1 MGNTLTGRSNA
12 IAPIISAEDAKTYI
26 SDEEYRRIRQ
36 AFQRFKNGCINYD
49 EFCYHV
55 LGGAQI
61 PEEKRRL
68 LFSFFSHGA
77 ETISFDNL
85 LSSLVGLCRVEEVQS
100 RFIEEYHE
108 FASWGL
114 SPPKLTIPLNDS
126 YISFY
131 EVMSYVT
138 HLSVNEVIE
147 LEKVFATIS
156 DRAVCKLNE
165 EKWKQAL
172 GGCFPD
178 SYAER
183 LFAVFDENRDGQI
196 DFRELVCTLSALC
209 RGPLP
214 GRISQLARIWD
225 VDCDKLLSDEELSN
239 MYKDL
244 NVPEEHQTVTKSSN
258 GKSALVDFGIWAQ
271 ENEKYVNEYYSMA
284 LQIGHICLGLRPES
298 RKMELQIVNE
308 FEKRASELP
317 LSEWNI
323 VASGWH
329 AELRSFL
336 EADKNP
342 NPIDNSGI
350 KGTREDSWTSKVAC
364 ISAESARLKPDL
376 IPSDYIRVPVPLWR
390 AWLRWHGCALTVD
403 SQFTRKYL
411 DGEFFEDNKPALEL
425 YPLEILLLGHDRKKS
440 QDGTENT
447 PRSLTSWACA
457 QVSRS
462 MTVDELLA
470 LCKTELRL
478 GDGDARLWQV
488 VKENEEGNVLLDDGA
503 QNLHQ
508 LYSSLGKTKK
518 VNKMKLLLEV
528 RERGTGVWPEELRA
542 SLSGKQITA
551 ASTLSSNAQLSGR
564 PGAVGL
570 VNYGNFCYRNA
581 GIQCLARVSPL
592 TQYFLDEDNLDA
604 IKRGNL
610 RRGDAAETTIEYAK
624 LLREM
629 WAAKKKNI
637 APNDF
642 NDAIR
647 LSSDMFECSEQHDC
661 QEFVAFLL
669 DQLHTS
675 MYESNKSLHPS
686 PEESEGTD
694 SNKLSDSSKKK
705 EADKEEADEE
715 KAERSW
721 TEYEKQNESLVTQL
735 FTGQLRSRLICRT
748 CQSSSSVFE
757 PFTSLSLPIGFE
769 DVDLY
774 QVIVVHRDGRIPRRY
789 GFRLSRDSK
798 VGNLR
803 EVVAV
808 SSGISMSHLTIQCMS
823 SKGTLMSRS
832 PNHRSS
838 NLRDELPLS
847 SFPSG
852 ARLYALE
859 LPESTGEDQWR
870 VAMHRKLQYNHEP
883 YILGSTAGFIVS
895 RFGLPLIVGLD
906 EEVTGKKLYE
916 DVMYQM
922 HRFMEHSV
930 NSSSSRAHDPCE
942 DENSGYPF
950 TLCLVDPNYEW
961 CGQCPALRFCR
972 GCPIRP
978 DESKVFIPANC
989 PIAVDWLPIALYL
1002 RYNHSQEQA
1011 CEDDPSVAETWSR
1024 HFAPSS
1030 LEHCIEKF
1038 SCPETLDAAI
1048 QCDRCEKKTMRD
1060 KVMTIWKL
1068 PKYLIIHLKRF
1079 EFLREQ
1085 GRMGKCKRTVNFP
1098 LKHFD
1103 PAPFVDKPDGNTYE
1117 CIALANHY
1125 GQLSCGHFIAYAKS
1139 NEDKWLLL
1147 NDCSVREVSEEEVDK
1162 QGAYLLFY
1170 ERKDVK

>member
-1 MGNTLTGRSNA
+1 MGNTLSGRVNA
-12 IAPIISAEDAKTYI
+12 VSPLISAEDARSYV
-26 SDEEYRRIRQ
+26 SDEEYKRLCL
-36 AFQRFKNGCINYD
+36 AFNRFKNGCINYD

-61 PEEKRRL
+61 PNDKRRL
-68 LFSFFSHGA
+68 LFNFCSNGA
-77 ETISFDNL
+77 ENITFDNL
-85 LSSLVGLCRVEEVQS
+85 LSALVGLCRVEEVQT
-100 RFIEEYHE
+100 RFIEEYKE
-108 FASWGL
+108 FSSWGL
-114 SPPKLTIPLNDS
+114 TPPILTIPLNDS

-138 HLSVNEVIE
+138 HLSVSEVIE

-156 DRAVCKLNE
+156 DRVVCKLTQ
-165 EKWKQAL
+165 EKWKSAL
-172 GGCFPD
+172 GSCFPD
-178 SYAER
+178 DFSDR
-183 LFAVFDENRDGQI
+183 LFAIFDENQDGLI

-225 VDCDKLLSDEELSN
+225 IDGDKLLSEDELSK
-239 MYKDL
+239 MYSDL
-244 NVPEEHQTVTKSSN
+244 KVPECHQNVTKSQN
-258 GKSALVDFGIWAQ
+258 NHATLIDFGIWAQ
-271 ENEKYVNEYYSMA
+271 ESQQNHNFYIEKYYIMA
-284 LQIGHICLGLRPES
+284 LEIGHICLGLRPEN
-298 RKMELQIVNE
+298 RKLELKIVSE
-308 FEKRASELP
+308 FEKRAADLA
-317 LSEWNI
+317 LFEWNI
-323 VASGWH
+323 VAATWH
-329 AELRSFL
+329 SEFL
-336 EADKNP
+336 TSLEMEKSP
-342 NPIDNSGI
+342 MPIDNSNIRGN
-350 KGTREDSWTSKVAC
+350 RDDSWTNKVAC
-364 ISAESARLKPDL
+364 ISLESARLRSDL
-376 IPSDYIRVPVPLWR
+376 QPSDFIKIPVPLWR
-390 AWLRWHGCALTVD
+390 ALLRWHGSALTVD

-411 DGEFFEDNKPALEL
+411 SAEFFDDNNSGLEL
-425 YPLEILLLGHDRKKS
+425 YPLEILLMGHDKRKS
-440 QDGTENT
+440 IGGEIGGESMP
-447 PRSLTSWACA
+447 PRNLTSWACA

-462 MTVDELLA
+462 MTVEELLV
-470 LCKTELRL
+470 LCKNELRL
-478 GDGDARLWQV
+478 GDGEARLWFLL
-488 VKENEEGNVLLDDGA
+488 KEHEDSSSVLLDDSS

-508 LYSSLGKTKK
+508 ILASNSSSKK
-518 VNKMKLLLEV
+518 PNKMRLLLEV
-528 RERGTGVWPEELRA
+528 REKGTGIWPEELRA
-542 SLSGKQITA
+542 SLSGKQIK
-551 ASTLSSNAQLSGR
+551 LSSENNNTNMSGR

-581 GIQCLARVSPL
+581 AIQCLARVSPL
-592 TQYFLDEDNLDA
+592 TQYFLEDRNLEE
-604 IKRGNL
+604 ISKN
-610 RRGDAAETTIEYAK
+610 RRISANETTLEYAK

-647 LSSDMFECSEQHDC
+647 MNSDLFECNEQHDC

-675 MYESNKSLHPS
+675 ISETTPKNEKNSEKSI
-686 PEESEGTD
+686 EI
-694 SNKLSDSSKKK
+694 K
-705 EADKEEADEE
+705 ENDEE
-715 KAERSW
+715 KAKRSW
-721 TEYEKQNESLVTQL
+721 SEYEQQNKSLVTNL
-735 FTGQLRSRLICRT
+735 FAGQLRSRLICRS
-748 CQSSSSVFE
+748 CNESSSVFE
-757 PFTSLSLPIGFE
+757 AFTSISLPIGFE

-798 VGNLR
+798 IKHLR
-803 EVVAV
+803 DVVAE
-808 SSGISMSHLTIQCMS
+808 STQIDRHRITIQCMS
-823 SKGTLMSRS
+823 SKGTLMSKS
-832 PNHRSS
+832 D
-838 NLRDELPLS
+838 DEKNQVCDDVPLTA
-847 SFPSG
+847 FPSG

-859 LPESTGEDQWR
+859 LPPNSSENDGATWR
-870 VAMHRKLQYNHEP
+870 VGMHRKLQYNHEP

-895 RFGLPLIVGLD
+895 RFGLPLII
-906 EEVTGKKLYE
+906 EVRNGMNGKELYE

-930 NSSSSRAHDPCE
+930 NSFSSRAHDPCE
-942 DENSGYPF
+942 DDASGYPF
-950 TLCLVDPNYEW
+950 TLCLVDDNYEW

-978 DESKVFIPANC
+978 DSSSNIPFIPPNC
-989 PIAVDWLPIALYL
+989 PISIDWLPIALYL

-1011 CEDDPSVAETWSR
+1011 CEDDFSVAETWSR

-1030 LEHCIEKF
+1030 LEHCLEKF

-1048 QCDRCEKKTMRD
+1048 QCDKCERKTMRD

-1103 PAPFVDKPDGNTYE
+1103 PTPFVDQPDGHTYE

-1125 GQLSCGHFIAYAKS
+1125 GQLSSGHFIAYAKS

-1147 NDCSVREVSEEEVDK
+1147 NDCSVREVTEEEVDK

-1170 ERKDVK
+1170 ERKDVN

>member
-1 MGNTLTGRSNA
+1 MGNTLLTGRSNA
-12 IAPIISAEDAKTYI
+12 IAPIISAEDARTYI

-36 AFQRFKNGCINYD
+36 AFQRFKNGSLNYD

-61 PEEKRRL
+61 PEEQRRL
-68 LFSFFSHGA
+68 LFSFSSHGT

-85 LSSLVGLCRVEEVQS
+85 ISSLVGLCRVEEVQS

-138 HLSVNEVIE
+138 HLSVKEVIE

-196 DFRELVCTLSALC
+196 DFREIVCTLSALC
-209 RGPLP
+209 RGPHP

-225 VDCDKLLSDEELSN
+225 VDCDKLLSDEELAS

-244 NVPEEHQTVTKSSN
+244 GVPIELQTVTKSSN
-258 GKSALVDFGIWAQ
+258 GKAALVDFGIWAQ
-271 ENEKYVNEYYSMA
+271 ENEKFIADYYSMA
-284 LQIGHICLGLRPES
+284 LQIGHICLGLRPET
-298 RKMELQIVNE
+298 RKMEMQIVNE
-308 FEKRASELP
+308 FESRASQLP
-317 LSEWNI
+317 LKEWNI

-329 AELRSFL
+329 SEYRTLL

-350 KGTREDSWTSKVAC
+350 KGNREDSWTSRLLQVAC

-376 IPSDYIRVPVPLWR
+376 PPADYIRVPVPLWR

-403 SQFTRKYL
+403 SQFTRKFL
-411 DGEFFEDNKPALEL
+411 DGEFFEDNKPSLEL

-440 QDGTENT
+440 HDGTETT
-447 PRSLTSWACA
+447 PRSLTPWACA

-462 MTVDELLA
+462 MTVDELLH

-478 GDGDARLWQV
+478 NEGDARLWQV
-488 VKENEEGNVLLDDGA
+488 VKENEEGNVLLDDGN

-508 LYSSLGKTKK
+508 LYTALGKTKK

-551 ASTLSSNAQLSGR
+551 ASTLSSSNSQLSDDDTGR

-592 TQYFLDEDNLDA
+592 TQYLLDNEHLEE
-604 IKRGNL
+604 IKRANT
-610 RRGDAAETTIEYAK
+610 RRRDAVETTIEYAK
-624 LLREM
+624 LLSEM

-647 LSSDMFECSEQHDC
+647 MNSDMFECSEQHDC

-675 MYESNKSLHPS
+675 MYEANKTLHPPAPS
-686 PEESEGTD
+686 QKREE
-694 SNKLSDSSKKK
+694 KPQ
-705 EADKEEADEE
+705 EETDEE

-721 TEYEKQNESLVTQL
+721 TEYEKQNDSLVTQL
-735 FTGQLRSRLICRT
+735 FTGQLRSRLVCRT

-774 QVIVVHRDGRIPRRY
+774 QVIVVRRDGRIPRRY

-798 VGNLR
+798 IGHLQ
-803 EVVAV
+803 EVVAA
-808 SSGISMSHLTIQCMS
+808 SSGIPMSQITIQCMS
-823 SKGTLMSRS
+823 SKGTLM
-832 PNHRSS
+832 NRSS
-838 NLRDELPLS
+838 NQRSSSLRDELPLS

-859 LPESTGEDQWR
+859 LPESTGENQNQWR

-883 YILGSTAGFIVS
+883 HFLGSTAGFIVS

-906 EEVTGKKLYE
+906 ETVTGKQLYQ

-930 NSSSSRAHDPCE
+930 NSFSSRAHDPSE
-942 DENSGYPF
+942 DDTAGFPF
-950 TLCLVDPNYEW
+950 TLCLVDQNYEW
-961 CGQCPALRFCR
+961 CGQCPALQFCR

-978 DESKVFIPANC
+978 DDNKVFIPANC

-1048 QCDRCEKKTMRD
+1048 QCDHCEKKTMRD

>member
-1 MGNTLTGRSNA
+1 MGNTILTGRSNA
-12 IAPIISAEDAKTYI
+12 IAPIISAEDARTHI
-26 SDEEYRRIRQ
+26 TEEEYRRIRQ

-61 PEEKRRL
+61 PEDKRRL

-138 HLSVNEVIE
+138 HLSVKEVIE

-156 DRAVCKLNE
+156 DRAVCKLNV

-178 SYAER
+178 TYAER
-183 LFAVFDENRDGQI
+183 LFAVFDENRDCQI

-209 RGPLP
+209 RGPHP

-239 MYKDL
+239 MYADL
-244 NVPEEHQTVTKSSN
+244 GVPVEHQTVTKSAN
-258 GKSALVDFGIWAQ
+258 GKAALVDFGIWAQ
-271 ENEKYVNEYYSMA
+271 ENERYIAKYYSMA

-298 RKMELQIVNE
+298 KKMELQVVNE
-308 FEKRASELP
+308 FESRASELP

-329 AELRSFL
+329 SEYRTLL
-336 EADKNP
+336 EAERTP

-350 KGTREDSWTSKVAC
+350 KGTREDSWTSRVAC

-376 IPSDYIRVPVPLWR
+376 LPMDYIRVPVPLWR

-411 DGEFFEDNKPALEL
+411 DGEFFEDNKPSLEL
-425 YPLEILLLGHDRKKS
+425 YPLEILFLGHDRKKS
-440 QDGTENT
+440 HDGTETT
-447 PRSLTSWACA
+447 PRSLTPWACA

-488 VKENEEGNVLLDDGA
+488 VKENEEGNVLLDDGN

-508 LYSSLGKTKK
+508 LYTALGKTKK

-551 ASTLSSNAQLSGR
+551 ASTLSSSNAQLSDDYTGR

-592 TQYFLDEDNLDA
+592 TQYLLEDEHLDELKKANTKRRDA
-604 IKRGNL
+604 V
-610 RRGDAAETTIEYAK
+610 ETTIEYAK

-647 LSSDMFECSEQHDC
+647 MNSDMFECSEQHDC

-675 MYESNKSLHPS
+675 MYEANKTLHP
-686 PEESEGTD
+686 PPPAKD
-694 SNKLSDSSKKK
+694 PKK
-705 EADKEEADEE
+705 EEENHEIEETDEE

-735 FTGQLRSRLICRT
+735 FTGQLRSRLVCRT

-798 VGNLR
+798 IGHLR
-803 EVVAV
+803 EVVAA
-808 SSGISMSHLTIQCMS
+808 SSGISMSHITIQCMS

-859 LPESTGEDQWR
+859 LPESTGEDEWR

-883 YILGSTAGFIVS
+883 HILGSTAGFIVS

-906 EEVTGKKLYE
+906 EHVTGKKLYE

-930 NSSSSRAHDPCE
+930 NSFSSRAHDPCE
-942 DENSGYPF
+942 DDASGFPF
-950 TLCLVDPNYEW
+950 TLCLVDQNYEW

-978 DESKVFIPANC
+978 DDNKVFIPANS
-989 PIAVDWLPIALYL
+989 PIAVDWFPIALYL
-1002 RYNHSQEQA
+1002 RYNHSEEQA

-1048 QCDRCEKKTMRD
+1048 QCDRCEKKTTRD

>member
-12 IAPIISAEDAKTYI
+12 IAPIISAEDAKTY
-26 SDEEYRRIRQ
+26 
-36 AFQRFKNGCINYD
+36 
-49 EFCYHV
+49 
-55 LGGAQI
+55 
-61 PEEKRRL
+61 
-68 LFSFFSHGA
+68 
-77 ETISFDNL
+77 
-85 LSSLVGLCRVEEVQS
+85 

-637 APNDF
+637 APNDL
-642 NDAIR
+642 I
-647 LSSDMFECSEQHDC
+647 
-661 QEFVAFLL
+661 
-669 DQLHTS
+669 
-675 MYESNKSLHPS
+675 
-686 PEESEGTD
+686 
-694 SNKLSDSSKKK
+694 KKK

>member
-1 MGNTLTGRSNA
+1 MGNTLLTGRSNA
-12 IAPIISAEDAKTYI
+12 IAPIISAEEAKSFI

-36 AFQRFKNGCINYD
+36 AFQRFKNGFIIYD

-61 PEEKRRL
+61 PDDKRRL
-68 LFSFFSHGA
+68 LFNFFSHGA
-77 ETISFDNL
+77 ETVTFENL
-85 LSSLVGLCRVEEVQS
+85 LTSLVGLCRVEEVQT

-156 DRAVCKLNE
+156 DRAVCKLNDD
-165 EKWKQAL
+165 KWKQAL
-172 GGCFPD
+172 GGCFP
-178 SYAER
+178 SNYADR
-183 LFAVFDENRDGQI
+183 LFAVFDENKDGQI

-225 VDCDKLLSDEELSN
+225 VDCDKMLSDEELQN
-239 MYKDL
+239 MYEDL
-244 NVPEEHQTVTKSSN
+244 AVPAERQTVTKSAQ
-258 GKSALVDFGIWAQ
+258 GKAALIDFGIWAQ
-271 ENEKYVNEYYSMA
+271 ENEEYVKEYYSMA

-298 RKMELQIVNE
+298 KQLELQIVNE
-308 FEKRASELP
+308 FEERASKLP
-317 LSEWNI
+317 LTEWNI
-323 VASGWH
+323 VAASWH
-329 AELRSFL
+329 GEFRTLL

-342 NPIDNSGI
+342 NPIDNSSI

-364 ISAESARLKPDL
+364 ISSESARLKADL
-376 IPSDYIRVPVPLWR
+376 NPSDYIRVPVPLWR

-411 DGEFFEDNKPALEL
+411 DGEFFEDSKPALEL

-440 QDGTENT
+440 HDGTETT
-447 PRSLTSWACA
+447 PRSLTPWACA

-462 MTVDELLA
+462 MTVDELLS

-478 GDGDARLWQV
+478 GEGDARLWQV

-508 LYSSLGKTKK
+508 LYVALGKTKK

-551 ASTLSSNAQLSGR
+551 ASTLSSSNAQLSGR

-592 TQYFLDEDNLDA
+592 TQYFLEDENLDA
-604 IKRGNL
+604 IKRTNT
-610 RRGDAAETTIEYAK
+610 RRRDAVETTIEYAK

-647 LSSDMFECSEQHDC
+647 MNSDMFECSEQHDC

-675 MYESNKSLHPS
+675 MYEANKTLTQNTNENQVEPRA
-686 PEESEGTD
+686 E
-694 SNKLSDSSKKK
+694 
-705 EADKEEADEE
+705 KEETKEKEEGDEE
-715 KAERSW
+715 KADRSW
-721 TEYEKQNESLVTQL
+721 KEYEEQNDSLVTQL
-735 FTGQLRSRLICRT
+735 FTGQLRSRLICRS
-748 CQSSSSVFE
+748 CQGSSSVFE

-774 QVIVVHRDGRIPRRY
+774 QVIVVRRDGRIPRRY

-798 VGNLR
+798 IGHLR
-803 EVVAV
+803 EVVSA
-808 SSGISMSHLTIQCMS
+808 SSGISMSHITIQCMS

-832 PNHRSS
+832 PSQRNCQ
-838 NLRDELPLS
+838 LKDEMPLS

-859 LPESTGEDQWR
+859 LPESTAEDEWR

-883 YILGSTAGFIVS
+883 HILGSTAGFIVS
-895 RFGLPLIVGLD
+895 RFGLPLIIGVD
-906 EEVTGKKLYE
+906 TEVTGKKLYD

-930 NSSSSRAHDPCE
+930 NSFSSRAHDPCE
-942 DENSGYPF
+942 DDASGYPF
-950 TLCLVDPNYEW
+950 TLCLVDQNYEW

-978 DESKVFIPANC
+978 DDQKTYIPAHC

-1048 QCDRCEKKTMRD
+1048 QCDRCEKKTTRD

-1139 NEDKWLLL
+1139 NEDKWLML

-1170 ERKDVK
+1170 ERKDGI